1 MTSLIDRLEKK
12 RLAHRVRNPQ
22 DRRPILAEPLHEGLA
37 KRKAQFDRIDRAF
50 VDLMEEYC
58 ESSSRSC
65 STCCAGPPSGP
76 DR

>member
-1 MTSLIDRLEKK
+1 VTSLIDRLEKK
-12 RLAHRVRNPQ
+12 RLARRVRNPQ
-22 DRRPILAEPLHEGLA
+22 DRRRILVEPIHEGLA

-58 ESSSRSC
+58 ESRSRPC
-65 STCCAGPPSGP
+65 STSCAGPPSGP